1 MGALLLVVTEI
12 QLTAHSVLCCSI
24 LRFSFMCKS
33 KRLLGQRYP
42 GTMVSR
48 HVHFGWGMI
57 SRATHGEPFR
67 YTWQETRDGE
77 WSNRCTTGF
86 SSQSL
91 LAFPI
96 IPCTNQS
103 LHHRAF
109 ASTII
114 IGFTGSIISRFA
126 SLLYSGPLYL
136 LQFAG
141 LGLSC
146 VRVPMSPVG
155 EIGMMTSD
163 QPTVALGSHSG
174 CPSKA
179 TGYRGYHHITW
190 YVGNAKQLASCY
202 ITRMGFEHI
211 AYRGLE
217 TGSRAIA
224 SHVISNNG
232 ATFVLIAP
240 IRPSDYDDDR
250 MTNHDRKMLQEVH
263 AHLSKHGDAVKDVA
277 FEVDDA
283 RAVYSTAIAK
293 GAGGVQEPNV
303 EQDEEGEVVTA
314 VLNTYGDVTHTLV
327 ERSGYRGAFLPGY
340 CAVTS
345 SDPSARLLP
354 AIKFNGI
361 DHCVG
366 NQGWDQLKS
375 ACE

>member
-1 MGALLLVVTEI
+1 MGL
-12 QLTAHSVLCCSI
+12 SI
-24 LRFSFMCKS
+24 LV
-33 KRLLGQRYP
+33 LL
-42 GTMVSR
+42 
-48 HVHFGWGMI
+48 
-57 SRATHGEPFR
+57 
-67 YTWQETRDGE
+67 
-77 WSNRCTTGF
+77 
-86 SSQSL
+86 SL
-91 LAFPI
+91 CILD
-96 IPCTNQS
+96 
-103 LHHRAF
+103 
-109 ASTII
+109 
-114 IGFTGSIISRFA
+114 
-126 SLLYSGPLYL
+126 PLYL
-136 LQFAG
+136 F
-141 LGLSC
+141 
-146 VRVPMSPVG
+146 VRAPMSPVD
-155 EIGMMTSD
+155 GMETMTSD
-163 QPTVALGSHSG
+163 HPTVALASKSG

-179 TGYRGYHHITW
+179 TGYRGYNHITW

-202 ITRMGFEHI
+202 ITRMGFEYI

-240 IRPSDYDDDR
+240 IRPRDYDDGLMTDYDR
-250 MTNHDRKMLQEVH
+250 QMLREIH

-283 RAVYSTAIAK
+283 RAVYSNAVAK
-293 GAGGVQEPNV
+293 GAGSVREPKV

-314 VLNTYGDVTHTLV
+314 VLKTYGDVTHTLV

-340 CAVTS
+340 RGVTV

-366 NQGWDQLKS
+366 NQGWDQLQS

>member
-1 MGALLLVVTEI
+1 M
-12 QLTAHSVLCCSI
+12 
-24 LRFSFMCKS
+24 
-33 KRLLGQRYP
+33 
-42 GTMVSR
+42 
-48 HVHFGWGMI
+48 
-57 SRATHGEPFR
+57 
-67 YTWQETRDGE
+67 
-77 WSNRCTTGF
+77 
-86 SSQSL
+86 SL
-91 LAFPI
+91 
-96 IPCTNQS
+96 
-103 LHHRAF
+103 
-109 ASTII
+109 
-114 IGFTGSIISRFA
+114 
-126 SLLYSGPLYL
+126 
-136 LQFAG
+136 
-141 LGLSC
+141 
-146 VRVPMSPVG
+146 VG
-155 EIGMMTSD
+155 EIEMMTSD
-163 QPTVALGSHSG
+163 QPTVALGSQSG
-174 CPSKA
+174 CPFKA

-202 ITRMGFEHI
+202 ITRMGFQYI

-240 IRPSDYDDDR
+240 IRPPDYDDDL
-250 MTNHDRKMLQEVH
+250 MTDHDRKMLQEVH

-293 GAGGVQEPNV
+293 GAGGIQEPNV
-303 EQDEEGEVVTA
+303 EQDEAGEVVTA
-314 VLNTYGDVTHTLV
+314 ILKTYGDVTHTLV

-340 CAVTS
+340 RAVTL